1 MLKRKV
7 VFSLAA
13 WIALV
18 IVLIWSLFPILFIF
32 SSSLKQPAEIFAYPP
47 SFLGKFSFNNYIDL
61 ARSWKGFFPDL
72 LNTFIVTILTVFFT
86 TLFALP
92 TSYAFSRYTSRYVRA
107 TGFLLI
113 AARMF
118 PPIIITI
125 PFYPIFQR
133 LGFMDRHLTLVFFY
147 SAFYISISTW
157 ILKNFIDMVPQ
168 ELEEAAYIEG
178 CSKFQSFVRIVLPL
192 ISPGILSLGILVSLF
207 CWKEF
212 LFAFLFTTKIARTA
226 PVTLNEML
234 GSMFGVS
241 WGPLF
246 AAAALHLL
254 PILICIWVFQNVLV
268 EGIGYSTEK

>member
-1 MLKRKV
+1 MLKKKFV
-7 VFSLAA
+7 SSSAA
-13 WIALV
+13 WFALA
-18 IVLIWSLFPILFIF
+18 IVLVWSLFPILFIF
-32 SSSLKQPAEIFAYPP
+32 SSSLKPASEIFAYPP
-47 SFLGKFSFNNYIDL
+47 SFLGHFTINNYVDL
-61 ARSWKGFFPDL
+61 ARVWKGFFPDL
-72 LNTFIVTILTVFFT
+72 LNSFIITVLSVVFT
-86 TLFALP
+86 SLISLP
-92 TSYAFSRYTSRYVRA
+92 TAYAFSRYSNRYVRT
-107 TGFLLI
+107 TGFFLI

-125 PFYPIFQR
+125 PFYPLFQR
-133 LGFMDRHLTLVFFY
+133 MGFMDRHFTLVFFY

-178 CSKFQSFVRIVLPL
+178 CSKFQSFIRIVLPL

-212 LFAFLFTTKIARTA
+212 LFAFLFTTKVARTA

-234 GSMFGVS
+234 GAMFGVS

-254 PILICIWVFQNVLV
+254 PILICIWLFQNVLI
-268 EGIGYSTEK
+268 EGVGFNTDK